1 MATIKHTVSKS
12 VRTNAGTVGGTAY
25 VLEGT
30 HEDNVFLEDLA
41 ISTNRPQDF
50 AADVSTIVSLA
61 IEWSP
66 SSGSS
71 SCSIFTNEA
80 STGAPDDNL
89 TLLADK
95 PLYWD
100 TRILATEG
108 TVCPLT
114 VDIDGGLFITT
125 TVVGDL
131 TIAVLFDGS

>member
-30 HEDNVFLEDLA
+30 NA
-41 ISTNRPQDF
+41 PQDF

-66 SSGSS
+66 STGSS

-80 STGAPDDNL
+80 STGTPDDTL

-108 TVCPLT
+108 TACPLT

>member
-1 MATIKHTVSKS
+1 
-12 VRTNAGTVGGTAY
+12 
-25 VLEGT
+25 
-30 HEDNVFLEDLA
+30 
-41 ISTNRPQDF
+41 
-50 AADVSTIVSLA
+50 VSLA

-71 SCSIFTNEA
+71 SCSIFTNDV
-80 STGAPDDNL
+80 SGGTPDDTL
-89 TLLADK
+89 VLLADK

-114 VDIDGGLFITT
+114 VDIDAGLFITT

-131 TIAVLFDGS
+131 TIAVLFSGS